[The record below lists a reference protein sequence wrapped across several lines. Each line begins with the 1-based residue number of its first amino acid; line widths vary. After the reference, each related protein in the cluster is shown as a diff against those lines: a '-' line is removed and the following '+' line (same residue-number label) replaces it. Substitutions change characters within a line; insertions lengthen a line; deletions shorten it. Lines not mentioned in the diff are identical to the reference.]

1 MHLKIFDKVISELP
15 DMYDELIQTIREQY
29 EVTYDF
35 QEAVKTA
42 VSIYLEDYTFAY
54 LNERY
59 YSDEKLVSTL
69 IFIINLNYNQKLEQD
84 LSDIYETEY

>member
-42 VSIYLEDYTFAY
+42 VSIYLEDDTFAY